1 MIIKG
6 KLVRAMRALIGYNL
20 LALSR
25 KTTNKVFIK
34 PEGMSL
40 KLTTSLS
47 QRLVLT
53 PQLRQ
58 RIEMLQMT
66 TLELSDLIQQQ
77 LLENPVLEEVAT
89 QEEARELAEKILDH
103 LASADP
109 GAAPDQPQIEASEP
123 ELGSPSS
130 NGSGD
135 SEVLSQTYAESDG
148 DAERGDGEPLASADL
163 SEDSVGDELVGEEAA
178 RDAFE
183 EIDFGRE
190 FQDYLDP
197 GYKTQEIEYKEKD
210 APTFEQFL
218 TRAPSLADH
227 LEWQLHMSPIEGDVC
242 DAAIS
247 VIGNLDADGRLN
259 ATNEE
264 IAAMGGWTEEIVEK
278 ARQAVM
284 HLDPIGCG
292 ARDVRECLLVQLE
305 VRGESDRLAAGLISD
320 HLSDLQQHKL
330 PHLAKQ
336 IGSDV
341 DTLLSELQFI
351 RTLDP
356 YPGRRYSSEE
366 PILISP
372 EIYIEKL
379 DEGDEDYVIY
389 FSDDGSPRLR
399 VSQQYQQMLGK
410 SDVSNETKS
419 FIREKMRSAVDLLRN
434 IEHRRQTIY
443 KVVESIVHRQRDFL
457 DKGVQ
462 YIKPMMLKD
471 IAEDIGMHLS
481 TVSRVVNRKYAHTP
495 QGVIELRRF
504 FTEGMMNE
512 DGEEVS
518 TRIIK
523 LKIKKLIEEEDSH
536 SPITDDQVV
545 KILIKDGIKLSRRTV
560 AKYRDQMSIPGSRE
574 RRAVV

>member
-1 MIIKG
+1 
-6 KLVRAMRALIGYNL
+6 
-20 LALSR
+20 
-25 KTTNKVFIK
+25 
-34 PEGMSL
+34 MSL

-66 TLELSDLIQQQ
+66 SLELTDLIQQQ
-77 LLENPVLEEVAT
+77 LLENPVLEEVPS
-89 QEEARELAEKILDH
+89 QEEVQELAEKVLDH
-103 LASADP
+103 LASSDADS
-109 GAAPDQPQIEASEP
+109 AFEASAP
-123 ELGSPSS
+123 EAGTPGT
-130 NGSGD
+130 NGSGVPDVVSSLTGPTEDMAD
-135 SEVLSQTYAESDG
+135 SFAAGEHGEDGSTEES
-148 DAERGDGEPLASADL
+148 
-163 SEDSVGDELVGEEAA
+163 VGEEGS

-197 GYKTQEIEYKEKD
+197 GYKTQEIEYKED

-218 TRAPSLADH
+218 TRPPSLADH
-227 LEWQLHMSPIEGDVC
+227 LEWQLHMSSLDPVLCE
-242 DAAIS
+242 AATA
-247 VIGNLDADGRLN
+247 VIGNLNADGRLN

-264 IAAMGGWTEEIVEK
+264 IAAMGEWSEEIVEQ
-278 ARQAVM
+278 ARQAIM
-284 HLDPIGCG
+284 RLDPVGCG
-292 ARDVRECLLVQLE
+292 ARDVKECLLVQLE
-305 VRGESDRLAAGLISD
+305 VLGETDRLASKLIRE
-320 HLSDLQQHKL
+320 HLSELQQHKL
-330 PHLAKQ
+330 PNLSKQ
-336 IGSDV
+336 IGV
-341 DTLLSELQFI
+341 EVELLLSELQFI

-379 DEGDEDYVIY
+379 DENDDDYIIY
-389 FSDDGSPRLR
+389 FADDGSPRLR
-399 VSQQYQQMLGK
+399 VSQQYQQMLSQG
-410 SDVSNETKS
+410 VSNETKS

-443 KVVESIVHRQRDFL
+443 KVVESIVARQRDFL
-457 DKGVQ
+457 DHGVQ
-462 YIKPMMLKD
+462 HIKPMMLKD

-504 FTEGMMNE
+504 FTEGMLNE
-512 DGEEVS
+512 DGEEIS

-536 SPITDDQVV
+536 NPITDDQVV
-545 KILIKDGIKLSRRTV
+545 KILAKDGIKLSRRTV
-560 AKYRDQMSIPGSRE
+560 AKYRDQMQIPGSRE

>member
-1 MIIKG
+1 
-6 KLVRAMRALIGYNL
+6 
-20 LALSR
+20 
-25 KTTNKVFIK
+25 
-34 PEGMSL
+34 MSL

-66 TLELSDLIQQQ
+66 TLELTDLIQQQ

-89 QEEARELAEKILDH
+89 QEEVGELAEKILDH
-103 LASADP
+103 LTSADP
-109 GAAPDQPQIEASEP
+109 GAAPDQPQLEASEP

-135 SEVLSQTYAESDG
+135 LEGLSSTFPEGEAEADG
-148 DAERGDGEPLASADL
+148 AGEAQEFATSDL
-163 SEDSVGDELVGEEAA
+163 SEDSVGDEIVGEEAA

-197 GYKTQEIEYKEKD
+197 GYKTQEIEYKED

-218 TRAPSLADH
+218 TRAPSLSDH
-227 LEWQLHMSPIEGDVC
+227 LEWQLHMSPIEGEVC

-264 IAAMGGWTEEIVEK
+264 IGTMGGWTEETVEK
-278 ARQAVM
+278 ARQSVM
-284 HLDPIGCG
+284 RLDPIGCG

-305 VRGESDRLAAGLISD
+305 VRGESDRLATSLISD
-320 HLSDLQQHKL
+320 HLAELQQHKL

-341 DTLLSELQFI
+341 DTLLNELQFI

-379 DEGDEDYVIY
+379 DEADEEYVIY
-389 FSDDGSPRLR
+389 FADDGSPRLR

-410 SDVSNETKS
+410 QDVSNETKS

-443 KVVESIVHRQRDFL
+443 KVVESIVHRQQEFL

-512 DGEEVS
+512 DGEEIS

-536 SPITDDQVV
+536 NPITDDQVV

>member
-1 MIIKG
+1 MS
-6 KLVRAMRALIGYNL
+6 VR
-20 LALSR
+20 
-25 KTTNKVFIK
+25 
-34 PEGMSL
+34 
-40 KLTTSLS
+40 LTTSLS

-66 TLELSDLIQQQ
+66 TLELADLIQQQ
-77 LLENPVLEEVAT
+77 LNENPVLEEVAT

-103 LASADP
+103 MASGGDVENLPAQP
-109 GAAPDQPQIEASEP
+109 VEGSAPEP
-123 ELGSPSS
+123 GSPAS
-130 NGSGD
+130 NGAG
-135 SEVLSQTYAESDG
+135 EAESSFADGQTEAEFTSANEADG
-148 DAERGDGEPLASADL
+148 DVEGATAEG
-163 SEDSVGDELVGEEAA
+163 GEEAITDAA
-178 RDAFE
+178 RDPFE
-183 EIDFGRE
+183 EVDFGRE

-197 GYKTQEIEYKEKD
+197 GYKTQEFEYKED

-218 TRAPSLADH
+218 TKAPSLADH
-227 LEWQLHMSPIEGDVC
+227 LEWQLHMDCAEGEVC
-242 DAAIS
+242 DAAEA
-247 VIGNLDADGRLN
+247 VIGNLDEDGRLN
-259 ATNEE
+259 ATTEE
-264 IAAMGGWTEEIVEK
+264 IAAQGGWPEDVVK
-278 ARQAVM
+278 RARQLVM
-284 HLDPIGCG
+284 KLEPVGCG

-305 VRGESDRLAAGLISD
+305 TRGESDRLATRLISE
-320 HLSDLQQHKL
+320 HLESLQQHKL

-336 IGSDV
+336 TGV
-341 DTLLSELQFI
+341 DIETLAAELQFI

-379 DEGDEDYVIY
+379 DENGDYVIY
-389 FSDDGSPRLR
+389 FADDGSPRLR
-399 VSQQYQQMLGK
+399 ISPSYQQMLSQGVTK
-410 SDVSNETKS
+410 ETRD
-419 FIREKMRSAVDLLRN
+419 FIKDKMRSAVDLLRN

-443 KVVESIVHRQRDFL
+443 RVVESIVNRQREFL
-457 DKGVQ
+457 DHGVQ
-462 YIKPMMLKD
+462 HIKPMMLKD

-504 FTEGMMNE
+504 FTEGMLNE
-512 DGEEVS
+512 EGEEVS

-536 SPITDDQVV
+536 NPITDDQVV
-545 KILIKDGIKLSRRTV
+545 KILVKDGIKLSRRTV
-560 AKYRDQMSIPGSRE
+560 AKYRDQMNIPGSRE

>member
-1 MIIKG
+1 
-6 KLVRAMRALIGYNL
+6 
-20 LALSR
+20 
-25 KTTNKVFIK
+25 
-34 PEGMSL
+34 MSL

-66 TLELSDLIQQQ
+66 TLELTDLIQQQ
-77 LLENPVLEEVAT
+77 ILENPVLEEVAT
-89 QEEARELAEKILDH
+89 QEEVGELAEKILDH

-109 GAAPDQPQIEASEP
+109 GSVPDHPPTEAAEH
-123 ELGSPSS
+123 ELGAPSS
-130 NGSGD
+130 NGSGELD
-135 SEVLSQTYAESDG
+135 SLSSVYGEGEGESEVHEGVG
-148 DAERGDGEPLASADL
+148 DLNEE
-163 SEDSVGDELVGEEAA
+163 SVGDDIVGETA

-197 GYKTQEIEYKEKD
+197 GYKTQEIEYKED

-218 TRAPSLADH
+218 TKAPSLADH
-227 LEWQLHMSPIEGDVC
+227 LEWQLHMSPIEGEVC
-242 DAAIS
+242 DTAIN
-247 VIGNLDADGRLN
+247 VIGNLDADGRLK

-264 IAAMGGWTEEIVEK
+264 IAAMGGWTVETVEQ

-305 VRGESDRLAAGLISD
+305 VKGESDRLASTLISE
-320 HLSDLQQHKL
+320 HFADLQQHKL

-341 DTLLSELQFI
+341 DTLLNELQFI

-366 PILISP
+366 PVLISP

-379 DEGDEDYVIY
+379 DEDDKEYVIY
-389 FSDDGSPRLR
+389 FADDGSPRLR

-443 KVVESIVHRQRDFL
+443 KVVESIVHRQEEFL

-512 DGEEVS
+512 DGEEIS

-523 LKIKKLIEEEDSH
+523 LKIKKLIEEEDPH
-536 SPITDDQVV
+536 NPITDDQVV

>member
-1 MIIKG
+1 
-6 KLVRAMRALIGYNL
+6 
-20 LALSR
+20 
-25 KTTNKVFIK
+25 
-34 PEGMSL
+34 MSL

-66 TLELSDLIQQQ
+66 SLELTDLIQQQ
-77 LLENPVLEEVAT
+77 LLENPVLEEVPT
-89 QEEARELAEKILDH
+89 QEEVQEIAEKVLDH
-103 LASADP
+103 LASANPETSLDE
-109 GAAPDQPQIEASEP
+109 QASEAV
-123 ELGSPSS
+123 SPST

-135 SEVLSQTYAESDG
+135 PDVMSSLPV
-148 DAERGDGEPLASADL
+148 DGEGAETIAPDHEEGTGEDAPAD
-163 SEDSVGDELVGEEAA
+163 DAQ
-178 RDAFE
+178 RDPFE

-190 FQDYLDP
+190 FQEYLDP
-197 GYKTQEIEYKEKD
+197 GYKTQEIEYKED

-218 TRAPSLADH
+218 TRPPSLAEH
-227 LEWQLHMSPIEGDVC
+227 LEWQLHMSSLDPAIV
-242 DAAIS
+242 DAAIC
-247 VIGNLDADGRLN
+247 VIGNLNADGRLN

-264 IAAMGGWTEEIVEK
+264 IAAMEKVSEEAVER

-284 HLDPIGCG
+284 RLDPVGCG
-292 ARDVRECLLVQLE
+292 ARDVKECLLVQLE
-305 VRGESDRLAAGLISD
+305 VLGESDRLAAKLISE
-320 HLSDLQQHKL
+320 HFADLQQHKL
-330 PHLAKQ
+330 PHLSKQ
-336 IGSDV
+336 IGVDV
-341 DTLLSELQFI
+341 ETLLEELQFI

-379 DEGDEDYVIY
+379 DEDDEDYVIY
-389 FSDDGSPRLR
+389 FADDGSPRLR
-399 VSQQYQQMLGK
+399 VSQQYQQMLSQG
-410 SDVSNETKS
+410 VSNETKS

-443 KVVESIVHRQRDFL
+443 KVVESIVRRQKDFL
-457 DKGVQ
+457 DHGVQ
-462 YIKPMMLKD
+462 HIKPMMLKD
-471 IAEDIGMHLS
+471 SAEDIGMHLS

-504 FTEGMMNE
+504 FTEGMLNE
-512 DGEEVS
+512 EGEEIS

-536 SPITDDQVV
+536 NPITDDQVV
-545 KILIKDGIKLSRRTV
+545 KILAKDGIKLS
-560 AKYRDQMSIPGSRE
+560 S
-574 RRAVV
+574 

>member
-1 MIIKG
+1 
-6 KLVRAMRALIGYNL
+6 
-20 LALSR
+20 
-25 KTTNKVFIK
+25 
-34 PEGMSL
+34 MSL

-66 TLELSDLIQQQ
+66 TLELTDLIQQQ

-89 QEEARELAEKILDH
+89 QEEIGELAEKILDH
-103 LASADP
+103 LSSADP
-109 GAAPDQPQIEASEP
+109 GAAEQPQVEVNEP

-135 SEVLSQTYAESDG
+135 VESLSTASFEAGEGEGSEAPAFEAG
-148 DAERGDGEPLASADL
+148 
-163 SEDSVGDELVGEEAA
+163 EDSGSDEIADEAS

-197 GYKTQEIEYKEKD
+197 GYKTQEIEYKED

-218 TRAPSLADH
+218 TKAQSLADH
-227 LEWQLHMSPIEGDVC
+227 IEWQLHMSSIDDDVC
-242 DAAIS
+242 EAAIS

-264 IAAMGGWTEEIVEK
+264 IAAMGGWTEETVEQ
-278 ARQAVM
+278 ARQAVLY
-284 HLDPIGCG
+284 LDPVGCG
-292 ARDVRECLLVQLE
+292 ARDVRECLFVQLE
-305 VRGESDRLAAGLISD
+305 VLGESDRLAAKLIAE

-336 IGSDV
+336 IGTDV
-341 DTLLSELQFI
+341 ETLLAELEFI

-356 YPGRRYSSEE
+356 YPGRRYSSDE

-379 DEGDEDYVIY
+379 DEGDEDYIIY
-389 FSDDGSPRLR
+389 FADDGSPRLR

-443 KVVESIVHRQRDFL
+443 KVVESIVARQRDFL
-457 DKGVQ
+457 DHGVQ
-462 YIKPMMLKD
+462 HIKPMMLKD

-504 FTEGMMNE
+504 FTEGMLNE
-512 DGEEVS
+512 DGEEIS

-523 LKIKKLIEEEDSH
+523 LKIKKLIEEEDTH

-545 KILIKDGIKLSRRTV
+545 KILAKDGIKLSRRTV

>member
-1 MIIKG
+1 
-6 KLVRAMRALIGYNL
+6 
-20 LALSR
+20 
-25 KTTNKVFIK
+25 
-34 PEGMSL
+34 MSL

-66 TLELSDLIQQQ
+66 SLELTDLIQQQ
-77 LLENPVLEEVAT
+77 LLENPVLEEVPS
-89 QEEARELAEKILDH
+89 QEEVRELAEKVLDH
-103 LASADP
+103 LASSDSASSFEES
-109 GAAPDQPQIEASEP
+109 GGGGGEAEP
-123 ELGSPSS
+123 SLAST

-135 SEVLSQTYAESDG
+135 PDVVASLSPTGEGGEAGEAVAAGEHVEEAFGEDG
-148 DAERGDGEPLASADL
+148 A
-163 SEDSVGDELVGEEAA
+163 GEEAP

-197 GYKTQEIEYKEKD
+197 GYKTQEIEYKED

-218 TRAPSLADH
+218 TRPPSLAEH
-227 LEWQLHMSPIEGDVC
+227 LEWQINMSSLAPEVR
-242 DAAIS
+242 DAALA
-247 VIGNLDADGRLN
+247 VIGNLDADGRLG
-259 ATNEE
+259 AMNEE
-264 IAAMGGWTEEIVEK
+264 IAAMQKCSEEIVEQ

-284 HLDPIGCG
+284 QLDPVGCG
-292 ARDVRECLLVQLE
+292 ARDVKESLLVQLE
-305 VRGESDRLAAGLISD
+305 VRGESERLASRLISD
-320 HLSDLQQHKL
+320 HFAELQQHRL
-330 PHLAKQ
+330 PHLSKQ
-336 IGSDV
+336 IGIDV
-341 DTLLSELQFI
+341 ETLLEELQFI

-356 YPGRRYSSEE
+356 YPGRRYSSDE

-379 DEGDEDYVIY
+379 DEDDEEYIIY
-389 FSDDGSPRLR
+389 FADDGSPRLR
-399 VSQQYQQMLGK
+399 VSQQYQQMLSQG
-410 SDVSNETKS
+410 VSNETKS

-443 KVVESIVHRQRDFL
+443 KVVESIVRRQKDFL
-457 DKGVQ
+457 DHGVQ
-462 YIKPMMLKD
+462 HIKPMMLKD

-504 FTEGMMNE
+504 FTEGMLNE

-523 LKIKKLIEEEDSH
+523 LQIKKLIEEEDSH
-536 SPITDDQVV
+536 APITDDQVV
-545 KILIKDGIKLSRRTV
+545 KILAKDGIKLSRRTV
-560 AKYRDQMSIPGSRE
+560 AKYRDQMQIPGSRE

>member
-1 MIIKG
+1 
-6 KLVRAMRALIGYNL
+6 
-20 LALSR
+20 
-25 KTTNKVFIK
+25 
-34 PEGMSL
+34 MSL

-66 TLELSDLIQQQ
+66 TLELTDLIQQQ

-89 QEEARELAEKILDH
+89 QEEAQELAEKILDH
-103 LASADP
+103 LASADA
-109 GAAPDQPQIEASEP
+109 GATSDQPQVEAVEPEMGSPASNGDGDPEGPSATYSETDIEGMEAS
-123 ELGSPSS
+123 GQTDSS
-130 NGSGD
+130 
-135 SEVLSQTYAESDG
+135 
-148 DAERGDGEPLASADL
+148 DL
-163 SEDSVGDELVGEEAA
+163 SEDSVGDEIVGEDAA

-197 GYKTQEIEYKEKD
+197 GYKTQEVEYKED

-218 TRAPSLADH
+218 TRPTSLADH
-227 LEWQLHMSPIEGDVC
+227 LEWQLHMGPLGSEDC
-242 DAAIS
+242 EAAIC

-264 IAAMGGWTEEIVEK
+264 IAAMGGWQEEIVER
-278 ARQAVM
+278 ARLGVM
-284 HLDPIGCG
+284 HLDPVGCG

-305 VRGESDRLAAGLISD
+305 VRGESDRLATKLIAE
-320 HLSDLQQHKL
+320 HLADLQQHKL
-330 PHLAKQ
+330 PNLSKQ
-336 IGSDV
+336 IGV
-341 DTLLSELQFI
+341 DIEILLAELEFI
-351 RTLDP
+351 RTLEP

-379 DEGDEDYVIY
+379 DEDDEDYVIY
-389 FSDDGSPRLR
+389 FADDGSPRLR
-399 VSQQYQQMLGK
+399 ISQQYQQMLSQPGTT
-410 SDVSNETKS
+410 NETKS

-443 KVVESIVHRQRDFL
+443 KVVESMVNRQREFL

-523 LKIKKLIEEEDSH
+523 LQIKKLIEEEDPH

-560 AKYRDQMSIPGSRE
+560 AKYRDQMHIPGSRE

>member
-1 MIIKG
+1 
-6 KLVRAMRALIGYNL
+6 
-20 LALSR
+20 
-25 KTTNKVFIK
+25 
-34 PEGMSL
+34 MSV
-40 KLTTSLS
+40 KLTTNLS

-66 TLELSDLIQQQ
+66 SLELSELIQQQ
-77 LLENPVLEEVAT
+77 LLENPILEEVPT
-89 QEEARELAEKILDH
+89 QEETRELAEKILDQ
-103 LASADP
+103 LANGDAAGSFEIAPAEATAADFN
-109 GAAPDQPQIEASEP
+109 
-123 ELGSPSS
+123 GSPT
-130 NGSGD
+130 NGSG
-135 SEVLSQTYAESDG
+135 EVDAESITLYA
-148 DAERGDGEPLASADL
+148 DAAGETAAAAAETAGTAES
-163 SEDSVGDELVGEEAA
+163 GEEFSGEEDQ
-178 RDAFE
+178 RDSFE

-197 GYKTQEIEYKEKD
+197 GYKTQEFEYKED

-218 TRAPSLADH
+218 TRPPSLAEH
-227 LEWQLHMSPIEGDVC
+227 LEWQLHLNPVEGQKC
-242 DAAIS
+242 EAALC
-247 VIGNLDADGRLN
+247 VIGNLDEDGRLN

-264 IAAMGGWTEEIVEK
+264 IAAMGGWSEELVEE

-284 HLDPIGCG
+284 RLDPIGCG

-305 VRGESDRLAAGLISD
+305 TRNESERLAARLISE
-320 HLSDLQQHKL
+320 HLMDLQQHKL
-330 PHLAKQ
+330 ANLSKQ
-336 IGSDV
+336 IGVDV
-341 DTLLSELQFI
+341 ETLLAEVQFI

-356 YPGRRYSSEE
+356 YPGRRYSSDE
-366 PILISP
+366 PILIAP

-379 DEGDEDYVIY
+379 DEEADETDELAGYVIY
-389 FSDDGSPRLR
+389 FADDGSPRLR
-399 VSQQYQQMLGK
+399 ISQSYQQMLGQQGTTK
-410 SDVSNETKS
+410 ETRD
-419 FIREKMRSAVDLLRN
+419 FIRDKMRSAIDLLRN

-443 KVVESIVHRQRDFL
+443 KVVESIVRRQKDFL

-462 YIKPMMLKD
+462 FIKPMMLKD

-512 DGEEVS
+512 EGEEVS

-536 SPITDDQVV
+536 NPITDDQIV
-545 KILIKDGIKLSRRTV
+545 KILLKDGIKLSRRTV
-560 AKYRDQMSIPGSRE
+560 AKYRDQMQIPGSRE
-574 RRAVV
+574 RRAPV

>member
-1 MIIKG
+1 
-6 KLVRAMRALIGYNL
+6 
-20 LALSR
+20 
-25 KTTNKVFIK
+25 
-34 PEGMSL
+34 MSL

-66 TLELSDLIQQQ
+66 SLELSDLIQQQ
-77 LLENPVLEEVAT
+77 LLENPVLEEVPS
-89 QEEARELAEKILDH
+89 QEEVREIAEKVLDH

-109 GAAPDQPQIEASEP
+109 ASSFEEP
-123 ELGSPSS
+123 GGEGEPIVISS

-135 SEVLSQTYAESDG
+135 ADAVASLPAPSDG
-148 DAERGDGEPLASADL
+148 EVGEAIAVGEHAEEGG
-163 SEDSVGDELVGEEAA
+163 GDEAGVDEAP

-197 GYKTQEIEYKEKD
+197 GYKTQEIEYKED

-218 TRAPSLADH
+218 TRPPSLAEH
-227 LEWQLHMSPIEGDVC
+227 LEWQVNMTTLDPEVA
-242 DAAIS
+242 DAAVA
-247 VIGNLDADGRLN
+247 VIGNLDADGRLS

-264 IAAMGGWTEEIVEK
+264 MAAMQKCSEEIIEQ

-284 HLDPIGCG
+284 RLDPVGCG
-292 ARDVRECLLVQLE
+292 ARDVKECLLVQLE
-305 VRGESDRLAAGLISD
+305 VRGESERLAARLISE
-320 HLSDLQQHKL
+320 HLADLQQHRL
-330 PHLAKQ
+330 PHLSKQ
-336 IGSDV
+336 IGIDV
-341 DTLLSELQFI
+341 ETLLEELQFI

-379 DEGDEDYVIY
+379 DENDDEYVIY
-389 FSDDGSPRLR
+389 FADDGSPRLR
-399 VSQQYQQMLGK
+399 VSQQYQQMLSQG
-410 SDVSNETKS
+410 VSNETKS

-443 KVVESIVHRQRDFL
+443 KVVESIVRRQKDFL
-457 DKGVQ
+457 DHGVQ
-462 YIKPMMLKD
+462 HIKPMMLKD

-504 FTEGMMNE
+504 FTEGMLNE

-523 LKIKKLIEEEDSH
+523 LQIKKLIEEEDSH
-536 SPITDDQVV
+536 NPITDDQVV
-545 KILIKDGIKLSRRTV
+545 KILAKDGIKLSRRTV
-560 AKYRDQMSIPGSRE
+560 AKYRDQMQIPGSRE

>member
-1 MIIKG
+1 
-6 KLVRAMRALIGYNL
+6 
-20 LALSR
+20 
-25 KTTNKVFIK
+25 
-34 PEGMSL
+34 MSL

-66 TLELSDLIQQQ
+66 TLELTDLIQQQ

-89 QEEARELAEKILDH
+89 QEEAQELAEKILDH
-103 LASADP
+103 LASAD
-109 GAAPDQPQIEASEP
+109 AASDEPRIEAVEP
-123 ELGSPSS
+123 ELGSPAS

-135 SEVLSQTYAESDG
+135 AEGLSASYGESEASDPEAG
-148 DAERGDGEPLASADL
+148 PADP
-163 SEDSVGDELVGEEAA
+163 SEDSIGDELVGDEAS
-178 RDAFE
+178 RDAFD

-197 GYKTQEIEYKEKD
+197 GYKTQEVEYKED

-218 TRAPSLADH
+218 TRPPSLADH
-227 LEWQLHMSPIEGDVC
+227 LEWQLHMSPMEAEKC
-242 DAAIS
+242 DAAIC

-259 ATNEE
+259 ATNQE
-264 IAAMGGWTEEIVEK
+264 IAEMGGWTEDVVEET
-278 ARQAVM
+278 RQAVM
-284 HLDPIGCG
+284 RLDPVGCG
-292 ARDVRECLLVQLE
+292 AREVKECLLVQLE
-305 VRGESDRLAAGLISD
+305 VRGESDRLAAKLIYE
-320 HLSDLQQHKL
+320 HLAELQQHKL
-330 PHLAKQ
+330 PHLSKQ
-336 IGSDV
+336 IGIDV
-341 DTLLSELQFI
+341 DALLAELQFI
-351 RTLDP
+351 RTLEP

-379 DEGDEDYVIY
+379 DEDDDEYVIY
-389 FSDDGSPRLR
+389 FADDGSPRLR
-399 VSQQYQQMLGK
+399 ISQQYQQMLSQPGT
-410 SDVSNETKS
+410 SSETKS
-419 FIREKMRSAVDLLRN
+419 FIREKVRSAVDLLRN

-443 KVVESIVHRQRDFL
+443 KVVESMVHRQKDFL

-523 LKIKKLIEEEDSH
+523 LQIKKLIEEEDSH
-536 SPITDDQVV
+536 NPITDDQVV
-545 KILIKDGIKLSRRTV
+545 KILAKDGMKLSRRTV
-560 AKYRDQMSIPGSRE
+560 AKYRDQMHIPGSRE
-574 RRAVV
+574 RRAVT

>member
-1 MIIKG
+1 
-6 KLVRAMRALIGYNL
+6 
-20 LALSR
+20 
-25 KTTNKVFIK
+25 
-34 PEGMSL
+34 MSL

-66 TLELSDLIQQQ
+66 SLELTDLIQQQ
-77 LLENPVLEEVAT
+77 LLENPVLEEVPS
-89 QEEARELAEKILDH
+89 QEEVQELAEKVLDH
-103 LASADP
+103 LASSDSDATF
-109 GAAPDQPQIEASEP
+109 GEAP
-123 ELGSPSS
+123 ELGSAAT

-135 SEVLSQTYAESDG
+135 AEGVAALAPSADAEIG
-148 DAERGDGEPLASADL
+148 DAVAAGE
-163 SEDSVGDELVGEEAA
+163 GGEEGDAGIDEGS

-197 GYKTQEIEYKEKD
+197 GYKTQEIEYKED

-218 TRAPSLADH
+218 TRPPSLAEH
-227 LEWQLHMSPIEGDVC
+227 LEWQLNMSSVDPEVH
-242 DAAIS
+242 DAAIC
-247 VIGNLDADGRLN
+247 VIGNLNADGRLN

-264 IAAMGGWTEEIVEK
+264 MAAMENVSEEVIEK
-278 ARQAVM
+278 ARQVVM
-284 HLDPIGCG
+284 RLDPVGCG
-292 ARDVRECLLVQLE
+292 AREVKECLLVQLE
-305 VRGESDRLAAGLISD
+305 VLGESDRLASRLISE

-330 PHLAKQ
+330 PHLSKQ
-336 IGSDV
+336 IGV
-341 DTLLSELQFI
+341 EVEVLLEELQFI

-379 DEGDEDYVIY
+379 DENDDEYVIY
-389 FSDDGSPRLR
+389 FADDGSPRLR
-399 VSQQYQQMLGK
+399 VSQQYQQMLSQG
-410 SDVSNETKS
+410 VSNETKS

-443 KVVESIVHRQRDFL
+443 KVVESIVQRQKDFL
-457 DKGVQ
+457 DHGVQ
-462 YIKPMMLKD
+462 HIKPMMLKD

-504 FTEGMMNE
+504 FTEGMLNE
-512 DGEEVS
+512 DGEEIS

-523 LKIKKLIEEEDSH
+523 LQIKKLIEEEDSH
-536 SPITDDQVV
+536 NPITDDQVV
-545 KILIKDGIKLSRRTV
+545 KILAKDGIKLSRRTV
-560 AKYRDQMSIPGSRE
+560 AKYRDQMQIPGSRE

>member
-1 MIIKG
+1 
-6 KLVRAMRALIGYNL
+6 
-20 LALSR
+20 
-25 KTTNKVFIK
+25 
-34 PEGMSL
+34 MSL

-89 QEEARELAEKILDH
+89 QEEAQELAEKILDH
-103 LASADP
+103 LASADA
-109 GAAPDQPQIEASEP
+109 GAPSDQPQVEAVEP
-123 ELGSPSS
+123 ELGGPTSNGAGESEGLSAAYTETDTEGGEAPSS
-130 NGSGD
+130 S
-135 SEVLSQTYAESDG
+135 
-148 DAERGDGEPLASADL
+148 DL
-163 SEDSVGDELVGEEAA
+163 SEDSVGDEVVGEDAA

-197 GYKTQEIEYKEKD
+197 GYKTQEVEYKED

-218 TRAPSLADH
+218 TRPPSLADH
-227 LEWQLHMSPIEGDVC
+227 LEWQLHMSPLDSEAC
-242 DAAIS
+242 DAAIC

-264 IAAMGGWTEEIVEK
+264 IAAMGGWQEEIVER
-278 ARQAVM
+278 ARQSVM
-284 HLDPIGCG
+284 RLDPVGCG

-305 VRGESDRLAAGLISD
+305 VREENGRLAAKLISE
-320 HLSDLQQHKL
+320 HLPELQQHKL
-330 PHLAKQ
+330 PNLSKQ
-336 IGSDV
+336 IGVDI
-341 DTLLSELQFI
+341 DTLLAELQFI
-351 RTLDP
+351 RTLEP

-379 DEGDEDYVIY
+379 DEDDEDYVIY
-389 FSDDGSPRLR
+389 FADDGSPRLR
-399 VSQQYQQMLGK
+399 ISQQYQQMLGQPGTT
-410 SDVSNETKS
+410 NETKS

-443 KVVESIVHRQRDFL
+443 KVVESMVSRQREFL

-523 LKIKKLIEEEDSH
+523 LQIKKLIEEEDPH
-536 SPITDDQVV
+536 NPITDDQVV

-560 AKYRDQMSIPGSRE
+560 AKYRDQMHIPGSRE

>member
-1 MIIKG
+1 
-6 KLVRAMRALIGYNL
+6 
-20 LALSR
+20 
-25 KTTNKVFIK
+25 
-34 PEGMSL
+34 MSL

-66 TLELSDLIQQQ
+66 SLELSDLIQQQ
-77 LLENPVLEEVAT
+77 LLENPVLEEVPT
-89 QEEARELAEKILDH
+89 QEEVQEIAEKVLDH
-103 LASADP
+103 LASADSNSFEES
-109 GAAPDQPQIEASEP
+109 APEP
-123 ELGSPSS
+123 GSPAT

-135 SEVLSQTYAESDG
+135 AEVLSSLPATDVDVDGGGGEAVATAEHEEG
-148 DAERGDGEPLASADL
+148 VAD
-163 SEDSVGDELVGEEAA
+163 EGAVDESQ

-197 GYKTQEIEYKEKD
+197 GYKTQEIEYKED

-218 TRAPSLADH
+218 TRPPSLAEH
-227 LEWQLHMSPIEGDVC
+227 LEWQLNMTSVDSDVR
-242 DAAIS
+242 DAAIA
-247 VIGNLDADGRLN
+247 VIGNLNADGRLN

-264 IAAMGGWTEEIVEK
+264 IAGMEKVSDEVVER
-278 ARQAVM
+278 ARQEIM
-284 HLDPIGCG
+284 RLDPVGCG
-292 ARDVRECLLVQLE
+292 ARDVKECLLVQLE
-305 VRGESDRLAAGLISD
+305 VLGETERLAAKLISE
-320 HLSDLQQHKL
+320 HFSDLQQHKL
-330 PHLAKQ
+330 PHLSKQ
-336 IGSDV
+336 IGVDV
-341 DTLLSELQFI
+341 ETLLEELQFI

-356 YPGRRYSSEE
+356 YPGRRYSSDE

-379 DEGDEDYVIY
+379 DENDEDYVIY
-389 FSDDGSPRLR
+389 FADDGSPRLR
-399 VSQQYQQMLGK
+399 VSQQYQQMLSQG
-410 SDVSNETKS
+410 VSNETKS

-443 KVVESIVHRQRDFL
+443 KVVESIVARQRDFL
-457 DKGVQ
+457 DHGVEH
-462 YIKPMMLKD
+462 IKPMMLKD

-504 FTEGMMNE
+504 FTEGMLNE
-512 DGEEVS
+512 EGEEIS

-523 LKIKKLIEEEDSH
+523 LKIKKLIEDEDSH
-536 SPITDDQVV
+536 NPITDDQVV
-545 KILIKDGIKLSRRTV
+545 KILAKDGIKLSRRTV
-560 AKYRDQMSIPGSRE
+560 AKYRDQMQIPGSRE